1 MPLSAVGGVVLVIL
15 LVPCLTGGTSSQ
27 DSDSDSDMTQTEAIM
42 ELMKAVKKLT
52 NTLGKLQ
59 LTGEYYY

>member
-1 MPLSAVGGVVLVIL
+1 MLVIL
-15 LVPCLTGGTSSQ
+15 LATGGTSSQ
-27 DSDSDSDMTQTEAIM
+27 DSDSDSDTTQAEAIM

-59 LTGEYYY
+59 LPGEY